1 MASEDYQEEDA
12 FCFNVGGW
20 FFSIPK
26 SKLLQFRDSVL
37 WQEASSIVYSEDAR
51 LFIDRDGYTF
61 RHVHYYLHTSK
72 LSFTCLSEISLLYE
86 QATAMCLTSLQQALD
101 NMKESKHHLR
111 IRTEDV
117 PVTKRASRNYWRT
130 RCNSKPSEFQIKS
143 PAFTGLPDKA
153 PLGLIDTPL
162 LDTEEE
168 VHWYFLPLD
177 LVKKYPNLINDDN
190 LLWLCEGVVL
200 IEIGWSNFRYIANFL
215 QTGKLLVPDKFSE
228 IDVLVTEMEMLQI
241 PELIKAVKTYR
252 SDIGGSSKEVSIPVS
267 SIRHSEGDCNNLCE
281 ITDKPLYVL
290 VLELLVKYPDS
301 ALGQLSIESSLDGM
315 KLYIFGN
322 GVLFKHVRSW
332 LGTCRLPLT
341 EDVSQMCAVCVFL
354 DQHDNLYQPVKDA
367 MRLYLQ
373 TRKRETIIS
382 NFKISSLDDSWAA
395 DVDSHTLHQI
405 VKVYV
410 GNYWYATY
418 LNTFLK
424 YPELLYNRNK
434 AQWISYGKTL
444 FIIGDGQMFRHIINF
459 LRFDKLYIPS
469 GFKEW
474 PLLCQ
479 EIEECKIPALS
490 EALFHCEQYRLWLTE
505 NETEPFSA
513 EKVDITAE
521 TITSVSS
528 AEIHASFEKK
538 ESLLNHVAQKEH
550 TNNAVTEIDQ
560 CRLTS
565 WNWSN
570 KPVPQTRN
578 MTMDSA
584 PKNCSTTISPHKG
597 RKSKLNTFCVG
608 EKQVTEDLYT
618 SSNDVGFDDSESPP
632 RKKTVKPHHDGQSE
646 IMTSVEQLIS
656 LVKGWKNNNME
667 KVGFLPTAGSKGK
680 RFSKTMDHNDF
691 DCWPRDSGFIIKV
704 HHPLLLGN
712 DGYSVFY
719 TDSVLYLKHSTDIVD
734 AAQYGYSDNSH
745 VAGLA
750 SLTFN
755 LSHEEIFYARECNHF
770 LTGIILDSYT
780 LKDPQ
785 QITWEILQL
794 VNILWTE
801 EITPETFVSKLLN
814 LKVFKNQKQSHE
826 KLVKW
831 LTLTLPF
838 AWKYSHCMELLLK
851 KGYYKSVS
859 FPVLGN

>member
-1 MASEDYQEEDA
+1 MASEDHQEEDA

-37 WQEASSIVYSEDAR
+37 WQEASSLVHSEDAR

-72 LSFTCLSEISLLYE
+72 LSFSCLSEISLLYE

-111 IRTEDV
+111 IRPEDV

-177 LVKKYPNLINDDN
+177 LVKKYPTLINDDN

-215 QTGKLLVPDKFSE
+215 HTGKLLVPDKFSE
-228 IDVLVTEMEMLQI
+228 TDVLVTEMEMLHI
-241 PELIKAVKTYR
+241 PELIKAVKSYKM
-252 SDIGGSSKEVSIPVS
+252 DIGGSPKDVSTLVG
-267 SIRHSEGDCNNLCE
+267 SINHSEGGCNSVCD
-281 ITDKPLYVL
+281 TADKPLYVL

-301 ALGQLSIESSLDGM
+301 ALGQLCIESSLDGM

-354 DQHDNLYQPVKDA
+354 DRHDSLYQPVKDA

-373 TRKRETIIS
+373 KRKRETLESSFNIS
-382 NFKISSLDDSWAA
+382 TLDDSWTA
-395 DVDSHTLHQI
+395 DVDSYTLHQI

-434 AQWISYGKTL
+434 AQWIAYGKTL

-490 EALFHCEQYRLWLTE
+490 EALRHCELYRMWCAE
-505 NETEPFSA
+505 NEA
-513 EKVDITAE
+513 EAETVDVTAE
-521 TITSVSS
+521 TVTSISFV
-528 AEIHASFEKK
+528 ELHTSFEEK
-538 ESLLNHVAQKEH
+538 ENVLNHVEQKEH
-550 TNNAVTEIDQ
+550 ASNAVTELDQ
-560 CRLTS
+560 CRMTS
-565 WNWSN
+565 WSWGN
-570 KPVPQTRN
+570 KTAPQTRN
-578 MTMDSA
+578 MTMSPA
-584 PKNCSTTISPHKG
+584 PKNYNATLSPRKA
-597 RKSKLNTFCVG
+597 RKSKLNAFFVG
-608 EKQVTEDLYT
+608 EKQVAENSYA
-618 SSNDVGFDDSESPP
+618 SSNDVSFDDSESPP
-632 RKKTVKPHHDGQSE
+632 RKKAVKPHYNGQTE
-646 IMTSVEQLIS
+646 IMTSMDKLIS
-656 LVKGWKNNNME
+656 LVKGWKNTNME
-667 KVGFLPTAGSKGK
+667 KAGFLSCTGSKGTYMSSTCANHQIQK
-680 RFSKTMDHNDF
+680 LHVYNQLNQIFMWERMSFGGQKLLLYVVYLYIPHKHKKGKQFDKSMDHNHF
-691 DCWPRDSGFIIKV
+691 DAWPQNTGFIIKV

-719 TDSVLYLKHSTDIVD
+719 TDSVLYMKNSTDIAD
-734 AAQYGYSDNSH
+734 AR
-745 VAGLA
+745 
-750 SLTFN
+750 FN
-755 LSHEEIFYARECNHF
+755 PLEKSQVTEC
-770 LTGIILDSYT
+770 
-780 LKDPQ
+780 
-785 QITWEILQL
+785 
-794 VNILWTE
+794 
-801 EITPETFVSKLLN
+801 EIT
-814 LKVFKNQKQSHE
+814 VFS
-826 KLVKW
+826 LVPDSPMPY
-831 LTLTLPF
+831 TDC
-838 AWKYSHCMELLLK
+838 S
-851 KGYYKSVS
+851 
-859 FPVLGN
+859 

>member
-1 MASEDYQEEDA
+1 MAPEDYQEEDS

-37 WQEASSIVYSEDAR
+37 WQEASSLVHSEDAR

-72 LSFTCLSEISLLYE
+72 LSFSCLSEISLLYE

-111 IRTEDV
+111 VRLEDV
-117 PVTKRASRNYWRT
+117 PVTQRAYKNYWRT
-130 RCNSKPSEFQIKS
+130 RCNSKPSDFQIKS
-143 PAFTGLPDKA
+143 PVFTGLPDKA

-177 LVKKYPNLINDDN
+177 LVKKYPTLINEDN
-190 LLWLCEGVVL
+190 LLWVCEGVVL

-215 QTGKLLVPDKFSE
+215 LTGKLIVPDKFSE
-228 IDVLVTEMEMLQI
+228 VDVLLTEMEMLQI
-241 PELIKAVKTYR
+241 PELIKAVKSYKR
-252 SDIGGSSKEVSIPVS
+252 DMDGNPKDASIPGNSVH
-267 SIRHSEGDCNNLCE
+267 HSDVGCE
-281 ITDKPLYVL
+281 SACAMANKPLYVL

-301 ALGQLSIESSLDGM
+301 ALGQLCIESSLDGM

-354 DQHDNLYQPVKDA
+354 DRHDSLYQPVKDA

-373 TRKRETIIS
+373 KRKRETLES
-382 NFKISSLDDSWAA
+382 RFKINESWTA

-434 AQWISYGKTL
+434 AQWIAYGKTL

-479 EIEECKIPALS
+479 EIEDCKIPALT
-490 EALFHCEQYRLWLTE
+490 EALQNCEQYRIWYAE
-505 NETEPFSA
+505 NEVETVTAEAVDVSTEMSKSISSVELHGSLA
-513 EKVDITAE
+513 EKE
-521 TITSVSS
+521 TV
-528 AEIHASFEKK
+528 
-538 ESLLNHVAQKEH
+538 LNHVMQKEH
-550 TNNAVTEIDQ
+550 ANTEIDQ
-560 CRLTS
+560 CRIINL
-565 WNWSN
+565 NWSN
-570 KPVPQTRN
+570 KTTQTKIVS
-578 MTMDSA
+578 M
-584 PKNCSTTISPHKG
+584 SPASRSYNPTLSPRKA
-597 RKSKLNTFCVG
+597 RKSKLNTILG
-608 EKQVTEDLYT
+608 WKQVTVGSCASGNEVCLED
-618 SSNDVGFDDSESPP
+618 SVSPP
-632 RKKTVKPHHDGQSE
+632 QKRTAKPHHNGQTE
-646 IMTSVEQLIS
+646 TMTSIDKLIS
-656 LVKGWKNNNME
+656 LVNGWKNSSTE
-667 KVGFLPTAGSKGK
+667 RAGFLSDPGSKGK
-680 RFSKTMDHNDF
+680 QFDKSMDCNHFDGWPHNT
-691 DCWPRDSGFIIKV
+691 GFIIKV

-712 DGYSVFY
+712 DGYSEFY
-719 TDSVLYLKHSTDIVD
+719 TDSVLYMKYSTDLMH
-734 AAQYGYSDNSH
+734 NS
-745 VAGLA
+745 VTQKRAK
-750 SLTFN
+750 SQ
-755 LSHEEIFYARECNHF
+755 
-770 LTGIILDSYT
+770 TG
-780 LKDPQ
+780 Q
-785 QITWEILQL
+785 
-794 VNILWTE
+794 
-801 EITPETFVSKLLN
+801 ITPETFVSKLLN
-814 LKVFKNQKQSHE
+814 LKAFKNHKQSHD

-838 AWKYSHCMELLLK
+838 ARKYSHCMELLLK

>member
-37 WQEASSIVYSEDAR
+37 WQEASSLVHSEDAR

-215 QTGKLLVPDKFSE
+215 QTGKFLVPDKFSE

-252 SDIGGSSKEVSIPVS
+252 SDIGGSSKDVSIPVS

-373 TRKRETIIS
+373 PNNLS
-382 NFKISSLDDSWAA
+382 PLGSLDDSWAA

-528 AEIHASFEKK
+528 AEIQASFEEK
-538 ESLLNHVAQKEH
+538 ESLLNHVAQKED

-584 PKNCSTTISPHKG
+584 PKNCSTTISPHKA

-719 TDSVLYLKHSTDIVD
+719 TDSVLYMKHSTDI
-734 AAQYGYSDNSH
+734 
-745 VAGLA
+745 GLA

-831 LTLTLPF
+831 LTLVYNKKEMAMSQESMPNLRIMTPCVKQAVELAGHMRKPE
-838 AWKYSHCMELLLK
+838 KKHCLHI
-851 KGYYKSVS
+851 
-859 FPVLGN
+859 

>member
-1 MASEDYQEEDA
+1 MASEDYQEEDP

-20 FFSIPK
+20 FFSVPK

-37 WQEASSIVYSEDAR
+37 WQEASSLVHSEDAR

-72 LSFTCLSEISLLYE
+72 LSFSCLSEISLLYE

-111 IRTEDV
+111 IRPEDV

-168 VHWYFLPLD
+168 VYWYFLPLD
-177 LVKKYPNLINDDN
+177 LVKKYPTLINDEN

-228 IDVLVTEMEMLQI
+228 IDVLLTEMEMLQI
-241 PELIKAVKTYR
+241 PELIKAVKSYR
-252 SDIGGSSKEVSIPVS
+252 MDTGGSSKDVSIPAS
-267 SIRHSEGDCNNLCE
+267 SIHHSEGGCNSVCE
-281 ITDKPLYVL
+281 MADKPLYVL

-354 DQHDNLYQPVKDA
+354 DRHDSLYQPVKDA
-367 MRLYLQ
+367 MQLYLQ
-373 TRKRETIIS
+373 KRKRKTIESSFNIS
-382 NFKISSLDDSWAA
+382 NWTA

-424 YPELLYNRNK
+424 YPELLCNRSK
-434 AQWISYGKTL
+434 AQWIAYGKTL
-444 FIIGDGQMFRHIINF
+444 FIIGDGQMFRHIMNF
-459 LRFDKLYIPS
+459 LRFDKLHIPS
-469 GFKEW
+469 GFNEW

-490 EALFHCEQYRLWLTE
+490 EALRQCELYRKWYAE
-505 NETEPFSA
+505 NEAETVSA
-513 EKVDITAE
+513 ETVDVTAE
-521 TITSVSS
+521 AITSVSS
-528 AEIHASFEKK
+528 VELHTSFEEK
-538 ESLLNHVAQKEH
+538 ENVLNHAAQKEH
-550 TNNAVTEIDQ
+550 TNSAITEVDP
-560 CRLTS
+560 CRMNS
-565 WNWSN
+565 WNWDN
-570 KPVPQTRN
+570 KTAPQTRN
-578 MTMDSA
+578 MTMNSA
-584 PKNCSTTISPHKG
+584 PKNFSTTLSPHKA
-597 RKSKLNTFCVG
+597 RKSKLNTFFVG
-608 EKQVTEDLYT
+608 GRQVAEDSYA
-618 SSNDVGFDDSESPP
+618 SSNDVCFDDSESPP
-632 RKKTVKPHHDGQSE
+632 RKKPVKPHHNGQTE
-646 IMTSVEQLIS
+646 IMTSVGKLIS

-667 KVGFLPTAGSKGK
+667 KVGFLPSTGSKGK
-680 RFSKTMDHNDF
+680 QFDKSMDHNHYDG
-691 DCWPRDSGFIIKV
+691 WPQNTGFIIQV

-719 TDSVLYLKHSTDIVD
+719 TDSVLYMKQSTDIVG
-734 AAQYGYSDNSH
+734 AQFGHSENSH

-801 EITPETFVSKLLN
+801 EITPEIFVSKLLN
-814 LKVFKNQKQSHE
+814 LKVFKNQKQSHD

-831 LTLTLPF
+831 LMLTLPF
-838 AWKYSHCMELLLK
+838 AWKYSLCMELLLK

-859 FPVLGN
+859 FPVFGN

>member
-20 FFSIPK
+20 FFSVPK

-37 WQEASSIVYSEDAR
+37 WQEASSLVHSEDAR

-61 RHVHYYLHTSK
+61 RHVLYYLHTSK
-72 LSFTCLSEISLLYE
+72 LSFSCLSEISLLYE

-111 IRTEDV
+111 IRPEDV

-177 LVKKYPNLINDDN
+177 LVKKYPTLITDDN

-200 IEIGWSNFRYIANFL
+200 IEIGWTNFRYIANFL
-215 QTGKLLVPDKFSE
+215 QTGRLLVPDKFSE

-241 PELIKAVKTYR
+241 PELIKAVKSYR
-252 SDIGGSSKEVSIPVS
+252 MDIGGSSKDVSIPVS
-267 SIRHSEGDCNNLCE
+267 SIHHSEGSCNSVCE
-281 ITDKPLYVL
+281 MTDKPLYVL

-301 ALGQLSIESSLDGM
+301 ALGQLSIDSSLDGM

-354 DQHDNLYQPVKDA
+354 DRHDSLYQPVKDA

-373 TRKRETIIS
+373 KRKKETIES
-382 NFKISSLDDSWAA
+382 SSLDDCWTA
-395 DVDSHTLHQI
+395 DVHSHTLLQI

-424 YPELLYNRNK
+424 YPELLCNRSK
-434 AQWISYGKTL
+434 AQWIAYGKTL

-459 LRFDKLYIPS
+459 LRFDKLHIPS

-490 EALFHCEQYRLWLTE
+490 EALRQCELYRTWCAE
-505 NETEPFSA
+505 NEA
-513 EKVDITAE
+513 ETVGAETVDVTTE
-521 TITSVSS
+521 TITSVSPV
-528 AEIHASFEKK
+528 EFHASFEEK
-538 ESLLNHVAQKEH
+538 ENVLSHVAQKEY
-550 TNNAVTEIDQ
+550 TNCAITEVDP
-560 CRLTS
+560 CRMTS
-565 WNWSN
+565 WNWGN
-570 KPVPQTRN
+570 KTAPQTRN
-578 MTMDSA
+578 MTMSSA
-584 PKNCSTTISPHKG
+584 PKNYSTTPLPHKA
-597 RKSKLNTFCVG
+597 RKK
-608 EKQVTEDLYT
+608 
-618 SSNDVGFDDSESPP
+618 SPP
-632 RKKTVKPHHDGQSE
+632 RKKTAKPHHNGQTE
-646 IMTSVEQLIS
+646 IMTSMDKLIS
-656 LVKGWKNNNME
+656 LVKVWKNNNME
-667 KVGFLPTAGSKGK
+667 KAGFLPSTGCKGNQFDK
-680 RFSKTMDHNDF
+680 SMDHNNF
-691 DCWPRDSGFIIKV
+691 DGWPQNTGFIIKV

-719 TDSVLYLKHSTDIVD
+719 ADSVLYMKQSTDIDD
-734 AAQYGYSDNSH
+734 ARFAHSENCH
-745 VAGLA
+745 VTGLA

-780 LKDPQ
+780 LKDPR

-801 EITPETFVSKLLN
+801 EITPEIFVSKLLN
-814 LKVFKNQKQSHE
+814 LSVFKNQKHSHD

-838 AWKYSHCMELLLK
+838 AWKYGHCMELLLK
-851 KGYYKSVS
+851 KGYYKSIS

>member
-1 MASEDYQEEDA
+1 MASEDNQEEDA

-37 WQEASSIVYSEDAR
+37 WQEASSLVLSEDAR

-72 LSFTCLSEISLLYE
+72 LSFSCLSEINLLYE

-111 IRTEDV
+111 IRPEDV

-153 PLGLIDTPL
+153 PLGMIDTPL

-177 LVKKYPNLINDDN
+177 LVKKYPTLINDDN
-190 LLWLCEGVVL
+190 LLWLCERVVL

-215 QTGKLLVPDKFSE
+215 QTGKLILPDKFSE

-241 PELIKAVKTYR
+241 PELIKAVKSYR
-252 SDIGGSSKEVSIPVS
+252 MDVDGSPKDVSNPVS
-267 SIRHSEGDCNNLCE
+267 SLHHSEGGCNPVC
-281 ITDKPLYVL
+281 DKPLYVL

-301 ALGQLSIESSLDGM
+301 ALGQLCIESSLDGM
-315 KLYIFGN
+315 KLFIFGN

-354 DQHDNLYQPVKDA
+354 DQHDSLYQPIKDA

-373 TRKRETIIS
+373 KRKRKTLE
-382 NFKISSLDDSWAA
+382 SSTLDDSWTA

-434 AQWISYGKTL
+434 AQWIAYGKTL

-479 EIEECKIPALS
+479 EVEECKIPALS
-490 EALFHCEQYRLWLTE
+490 EALRHCELYRIPIKIKKNVQY
-505 NETEPFSA
+505 
-513 EKVDITAE
+513 
-521 TITSVSS
+521 
-528 AEIHASFEKK
+528 
-538 ESLLNHVAQKEH
+538 
-550 TNNAVTEIDQ
+550 
-560 CRLTS
+560 
-565 WNWSN
+565 
-570 KPVPQTRN
+570 
-578 MTMDSA
+578 
-584 PKNCSTTISPHKG
+584 
-597 RKSKLNTFCVG
+597 
-608 EKQVTEDLYT
+608 
-618 SSNDVGFDDSESPP
+618 
-632 RKKTVKPHHDGQSE
+632 
-646 IMTSVEQLIS
+646 
-656 LVKGWKNNNME
+656 
-667 KVGFLPTAGSKGK
+667 
-680 RFSKTMDHNDF
+680 
-691 DCWPRDSGFIIKV
+691 
-704 HHPLLLGN
+704 
-712 DGYSVFY
+712 
-719 TDSVLYLKHSTDIVD
+719 
-734 AAQYGYSDNSH
+734 
-745 VAGLA
+745 
-750 SLTFN
+750 
-755 LSHEEIFYARECNHF
+755 HF
-770 LTGIILDSYT
+770 LSDEESNAIL
-780 LKDPQ
+780 
-785 QITWEILQL
+785 
-794 VNILWTE
+794 
-801 EITPETFVSKLLN
+801 
-814 LKVFKNQKQSHE
+814 
-826 KLVKW
+826 
-831 LTLTLPF
+831 
-838 AWKYSHCMELLLK
+838 
-851 KGYYKSVS
+851 
-859 FPVLGN
+859 

>member
-1 MASEDYQEEDA
+1 MAPEDYQEEDS

-20 FFSIPK
+20 LFSIPK
-26 SKLLQFRDSVL
+26 SKLLQFHDSVL
-37 WQEASSIVYSEDAR
+37 WQEASSLVHSEDAR

-72 LSFTCLSEISLLYE
+72 LSFSCISEITLLYE

-111 IRTEDV
+111 VRPEDV
-117 PVTKRASRNYWRT
+117 PVTQRTSRNYWRT
-130 RCNSKPSEFQIKS
+130 RCNSKPSDFQIKS

-168 VHWYFLPLD
+168 VHWYFLPLN
-177 LVKKYPNLINDDN
+177 LVKKYPTLINEDN
-190 LLWLCEGVVL
+190 LLWLCEDVVL

-215 QTGKLLVPDKFSE
+215 LTGKFIVPDKFSE
-228 IDVLVTEMEMLQI
+228 VDALLTEMEMLQI
-241 PELIKAVKTYR
+241 PELIEAVKSYKR
-252 SDIGGSSKEVSIPVS
+252 KIAGNSKDASISGNSVH
-267 SIRHSEGDCNNLCE
+267 HSEVGCE
-281 ITDKPLYVL
+281 SECAPAYKPLYVL

-301 ALGQLSIESSLDGM
+301 ALGQLCIESSLDGM

-322 GVLFKHVRSW
+322 GVLFQHVRSW

-354 DQHDNLYQPVKDA
+354 DRHDSLYQPVKDA

-373 TRKRETIIS
+373 KRKRETLETRLKINIS
-382 NFKISSLDDSWAA
+382 DDGWTA

-434 AQWISYGKTL
+434 ARWIAYGKTL

-459 LRFDKLYIPS
+459 LRFDQLYIPS

-479 EIEECKIPALS
+479 EIEDCKIPALS
-490 EALFHCEQYRLWLTE
+490 EALQNCEQYRIWYAE
-505 NETEPFSA
+505 NEVETVTA
-513 EKVDITAE
+513 EAVDIPAE
-521 TITSVSS
+521 TAKSVSS
-528 AEIHASFEKK
+528 MELHESMEEK
-538 ESLLNHVAQKEH
+538 ENVLNHVTQQEH
-550 TNNAVTEIDQ
+550 PSDANTEIDQ
-560 CRLTS
+560 CRLINL
-565 WNWSN
+565 NWSN
-570 KPVPQTRN
+570 KTTQSRN
-578 MTMDSA
+578 VSMNPASKSYNPTLSPRKARKTKFNTVLVGDKQITEESSA
-584 PKNCSTTISPHKG
+584 SGNEVCLEES
-597 RKSKLNTFCVG
+597 V
-608 EKQVTEDLYT
+608 
-618 SSNDVGFDDSESPP
+618 SPP
-632 RKKTVKPHHDGQSE
+632 RKRTAKPHHNGQTE
-646 IMTSVEQLIS
+646 TMTSVAKFIS
-656 LVKGWKNNNME
+656 LVNGRKNNNTE
-667 KVGFLPTAGSKGK
+667 KAGLLSSTVPKGNQFDK
-680 RFSKTMDHNDF
+680 SMDFNNFDSWPHNT
-691 DCWPRDSGFIIKV
+691 GFIIKV

-712 DGYSVFY
+712 DGYSEFY
-719 TDSVLYLKHSTDIVD
+719 TDSVLYMKYSTDVAD
-734 AAQYGYSDNSH
+734 AQFGHSERSQIT
-745 VAGLA
+745 GLA
-750 SLTFN
+750 SLIFN
-755 LSHEEIFYARECNHF
+755 LSYEEIFYARECNHF

-780 LKDPQ
+780 LKDPR
-785 QITWEILQL
+785 QITWEILHL
-794 VNILWTE
+794 ANFLWTE
-801 EITPETFVSKLLN
+801 QITPETFVSKLLN
-814 LKVFKNQKQSHE
+814 LKTFKNHKQLHD

-838 AWKYSHCMELLLK
+838 ARKYSHCMELLLK

>member
-20 FFSIPK
+20 FFSVPK

-37 WQEASSIVYSEDAR
+37 WQEASSLLHSEDAR

-72 LSFTCLSEISLLYE
+72 LSFSCLSEISLLYE

-111 IRTEDV
+111 IRPEDV

-143 PAFTGLPDKA
+143 PAFT
-153 PLGLIDTPL
+153 
-162 LDTEEE
+162 
-168 VHWYFLPLD
+168 
-177 LVKKYPNLINDDN
+177 
-190 LLWLCEGVVL
+190 
-200 IEIGWSNFRYIANFL
+200 ANFL

-228 IDVLVTEMEMLQI
+228 IDVLVTEMEILQI
-241 PELIKAVKTYR
+241 PELIKAVKSYR
-252 SDIGGSSKEVSIPVS
+252 MDIGGVSKDMCLPVS
-267 SIRHSEGDCNNLCE
+267 SIHHSEGGCNSVCE
-281 ITDKPLYVL
+281 MVDKPLYVL

-341 EDVSQMCAVCVFL
+341 EDISQMCAVCVFL
-354 DQHDNLYQPVKDA
+354 DEHDSLYQPVKDA

-373 TRKRETIIS
+373 KRKRETIES
-382 NFKISSLDDSWAA
+382 SFNISSFDDSWTA

-424 YPELLYNRNK
+424 YPELLYNRSK
-434 AQWISYGKTL
+434 AQWIAYGKTL

-459 LRFDKLYIPS
+459 LRFDKLHIPS

-490 EALFHCEQYRLWLTE
+490 EALRQCEFYRMWCAE
-505 NETEPFSA
+505 NEAETVSA
-513 EKVDITAE
+513 ETVDVTAE

-528 AEIHASFEKK
+528 VEFHSSFEEK
-538 ESLLNHVAQKEH
+538 ENVLNHVAQKEY
-550 TNNAVTEIDQ
+550 TNSAITEIDP
-560 CRLTS
+560 CRMTS
-565 WNWSN
+565 WNWGN
-570 KPVPQTRN
+570 KTAPQTRN
-578 MTMDSA
+578 MTMSSA
-584 PKNCSTTISPHKG
+584 PKTYSATLSPHKA
-597 RKSKLNTFCVG
+597 RKSKLNTFFVG
-608 EKQVTEDLYT
+608 ERQVAEDSYAP
-618 SSNDVGFDDSESPP
+618 SNDVCFDDSESPP
-632 RKKTVKPHHDGQSE
+632 RKKTAKPHHNGQTE
-646 IMTSVEQLIS
+646 IMTSVDKLIS

-667 KVGFLPTAGSKGK
+667 KAAFLPSTGSKGK
-680 RFSKTMDHNDF
+680 QFDKSMDYNF
-691 DCWPRDSGFIIKV
+691 DGWPQNTGFIIKV

-719 TDSVLYLKHSTDIVD
+719 ADSVLYMKQSTDIVD
-734 AAQYGYSDNSH
+734 ARFGPSENSH
-745 VAGLA
+745 VTGLA

-801 EITPETFVSKLLN
+801 EIAPEIFVSKLLN
-814 LKVFKNQKQSHE
+814 LNVFKNQKQSHD